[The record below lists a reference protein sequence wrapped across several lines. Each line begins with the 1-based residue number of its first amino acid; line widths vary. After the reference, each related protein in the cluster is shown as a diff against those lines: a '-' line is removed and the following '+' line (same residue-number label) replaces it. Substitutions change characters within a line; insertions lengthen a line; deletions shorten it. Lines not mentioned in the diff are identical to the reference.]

1 MRFLQVKRL
10 YRYISRPLVFEM
22 LIAILCNRS
31 HPISL
36 QDRSS
41 EEQQAIKD
49 LVDEI
54 EASEKIKVVIAGVS
68 QVNRNNTLPTNK
80 PTFLPTDLPP
90 YIYTHTYMHAY
101 QNVDIQMLLFVF
113 KLKTCD
119 VMYVLFQSEIIQQFV
134 GPCKWAPGNAGYGI
148 CSRTMGT
155 NHAKSDHDIKCIFVH
170 PRLLAESGS

>member
-1 MRFLQVKRL
+1 
-10 YRYISRPLVFEM
+10 M

-134 GPCKWAPGNAGYGI
+134 GPCK
-148 CSRTMGT
+148 
-155 NHAKSDHDIKCIFVH
+155 
-170 PRLLAESGS
+170 

>member
-1 MRFLQVKRL
+1 
-10 YRYISRPLVFEM
+10 M

-36 QDRSS
+36 QNRSS

-68 QVNRNNTLPTNK
+68 LKSIETIHCTANNNRHSDL
-80 PTFLPTDLPP
+80 TDLPP

>member
-1 MRFLQVKRL
+1 
-10 YRYISRPLVFEM
+10 M

-113 KLKTCD
+113 KT
-119 VMYVLFQSEIIQQFV
+119 
-134 GPCKWAPGNAGYGI
+134 
-148 CSRTMGT
+148 
-155 NHAKSDHDIKCIFVH
+155 
-170 PRLLAESGS
+170 